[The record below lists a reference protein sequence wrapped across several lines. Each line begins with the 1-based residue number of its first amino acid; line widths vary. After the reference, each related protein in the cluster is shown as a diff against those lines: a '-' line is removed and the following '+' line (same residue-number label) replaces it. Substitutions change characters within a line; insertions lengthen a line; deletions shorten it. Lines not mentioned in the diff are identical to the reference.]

1 MTNGFVSISSGQVL
15 LSRNK
20 IKKDGKAKE
29 SNLAPHKS
37 EKNHLPPQKLSEHG
51 DYWFCVY

>member
-20 IKKDGKAKE
+20 IKKGGKAKE
-29 SNLAPHKS
+29 SNLAPH
-37 EKNHLPPQKLSEHG
+37 
-51 DYWFCVY
+51 